1 MGIIRAAIN
10 AVGGGLAD
18 QYFESYEAGPM
29 SDTTVMTMGVRTDRN
44 DKRGSNRKGTA
55 NTISN
60 GSLIHVYPNQFMMLV
75 DGGQIIDYTAEEGY
89 YEVDNSS
96 MPSLFNGELGD
107 AVKETFRRVAF
118 GGSTPLS
125 QKVYFI
131 NTQEIKGIKFGTPN
145 PINYM
150 DEFYNAELWLRAYG
164 YYSIKITDP
173 IKFFFEAIPRNATS
187 VDINDINDQYRSEF
201 LNVLGTA
208 LNKMSADGIRISH
221 VASHGVEL
229 SKYMSEALDEDWEK
243 KRGFVVQ
250 SVGIASISYDE
261 ESKKLINM
269 RNQGAMLSDP
279 TIREGYVQGSVARGM
294 EAAGS
299 NANGSMMGFAGMG
312 MGGNVAGGFMGAASS
327 TNAAQME
334 QQRRE
339 AEQKAQQGWS
349 CSCGQTGNTG
359 KFCSN
364 CGKPKPAP
372 AGSWKCPSCGSEN
385 IGRFC
390 GECGTKKPEAAKCA
404 NCGFVPVDG
413 SAPKFCPECGK
424 PFAG

>member
-229 SKYMSEALDEDWEK
+229 SKYMSEALDEDWEE

-279 TIREGYVQGSVARGM
+279 SIREGYVQGSVARGM
-294 EAAGS
+294 EAALSLIHIYGYRLVPS
-299 NANGSMMGFAGMG
+299 VPFY
-312 MGGNVAGGFMGAASS
+312 
-327 TNAAQME
+327 
-334 QQRRE
+334 RR
-339 AEQKAQQGWS
+339 
-349 CSCGQTGNTG
+349 
-359 KFCSN
+359 F
-364 CGKPKPAP
+364 P
-372 AGSWKCPSCGSEN
+372 
-385 IGRFC
+385 R
-390 GECGTKKPEAAKCA
+390 
-404 NCGFVPVDG
+404 
-413 SAPKFCPECGK
+413 
-424 PFAG
+424 